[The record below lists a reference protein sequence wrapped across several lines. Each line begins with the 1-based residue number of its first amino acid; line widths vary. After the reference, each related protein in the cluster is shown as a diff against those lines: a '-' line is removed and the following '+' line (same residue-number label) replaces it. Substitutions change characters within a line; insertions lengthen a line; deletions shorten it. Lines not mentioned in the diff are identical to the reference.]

1 MVQERFR
8 KKNIAMDEL
17 RGQQRKKRF
26 RRRLFYLSLIL
37 LICAAFFAVCV
48 LVFFNVGEIELIGL
62 ERCDETAVRAVLG
75 VSPGDNLFSFRAGDV
90 ESALKK
96 AFPYIGS
103 VEVTRG
109 FPTTLTVTV
118 QEEIPVTYV
127 EQYGEYFILSRELKV
142 LERRADKPEGLLLLS
157 TTPTDVCIVGQTAV
171 FADKRVSTTVT
182 ELLDA
187 LDGSGLLES
196 VVSIDMTNRFEIYF
210 WYQDRFH
217 VYLGAVDDA
226 EIKTAFL
233 VKIIEKLGDE
243 RGNIDVSDTREAS
256 FSKFE

>member
-1 MVQERFR
+1 MY
-8 KKNIAMDEL
+8 
-17 RGQQRKKRF
+17 KRQ
-26 RRRLFYLSLIL
+26 L

-62 ERCDETAVRAVLG
+62 ERCDETAVRAALG

-142 LERRADKPEGLLLLS
+142 LERRADKPCLLYTS
-157 TTPTDVCIVGQTAV
+157 GYGCARAFRASSYVCHGGEYEQPHRAPVVRTA
-171 FADKRVSTTVT
+171 
-182 ELLDA
+182 
-187 LDGSGLLES
+187 GS
-196 VVSIDMTNRFEIYF
+196 
-210 WYQDRFH
+210 
-217 VYLGAVDDA
+217 
-226 EIKTAFL
+226 
-233 VKIIEKLGDE
+233 
-243 RGNIDVSDTREAS
+243 
-256 FSKFE
+256 

>member
-62 ERCDETAVRAVLG
+62 ERCDETAVRAALG

-127 EQYGEYFILSRELKV
+127 EQ
-142 LERRADKPEGLLLLS
+142 
-157 TTPTDVCIVGQTAV
+157 
-171 FADKRVSTTVT
+171 
-182 ELLDA
+182 
-187 LDGSGLLES
+187 
-196 VVSIDMTNRFEIYF
+196 
-210 WYQDRFH
+210 
-217 VYLGAVDDA
+217 
-226 EIKTAFL
+226 
-233 VKIIEKLGDE
+233 
-243 RGNIDVSDTREAS
+243 
-256 FSKFE
+256 